1 MEGIFKC
8 LPLKHPT
15 QLPPQKGARTTP
27 EGPPWS
33 SEVLHPAKAMT
44 RVVMET
50 SALSGLK
57 NDQSTERFPGGR
69 EPGWL
74 SWGAGAAPCPGGAGG
89 LHGLP
94 WSPGPTQGLT
104 THHGAKEETLSHYR
118 LSLPLPWHQQ
128 REEARAAQAHV

>member
-44 RVVMET
+44 RMVMET

-57 NDQSTERFPGGR
+57 NNQCTERFPGGR

-89 LHGLP
+89 LHVLP

-104 THHGAKEETLSHYR
+104 TVQKRRSPITGSPFPFPGTSSVRKPEQPGHTCD
-118 LSLPLPWHQQ
+118 P
-128 REEARAAQAHV
+128 